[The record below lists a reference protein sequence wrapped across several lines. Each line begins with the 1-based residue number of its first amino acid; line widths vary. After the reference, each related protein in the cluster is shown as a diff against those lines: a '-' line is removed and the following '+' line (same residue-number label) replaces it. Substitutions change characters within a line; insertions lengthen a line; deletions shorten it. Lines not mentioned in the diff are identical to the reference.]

1 MEMEKVSLFMA
12 FSAGLLSF
20 LSPCVLPVI
29 PSYLSYITGLSFE
42 DLTGSQDRGRIRKIT
57 ITNSLFFIAGF
68 SFIFVMLGASSSFL
82 GRFLYDYQETI
93 RKIGG
98 AMIVLFGLYIAG
110 ILRIGFLSRYKRL
123 HLQNK
128 PAGLIGSFF
137 VGAAFAAGWTPCIGP
152 VLGSILI
159 YASTTDSV
167 ATGTG
172 LLSVYA
178 LGLGIPFLIT
188 SIAINTALSYF
199 KRINRYMR
207 IISVVTGLLLVVV
220 GILLFT
226 GDFSLLTQYMIKIIP
241 VPVFG

>member
-1 MEMEKVSLFMA
+1 MEKVSLLMA

-20 LSPCVLPVI
+20 VSPCVLPVI
-29 PSYLSYITGLSFE
+29 PSYVSYITGLSFE
-42 DLTGSQDRGRIRKIT
+42 DLTDGQDRGRIRKIT

-82 GRFLYDYQETI
+82 GRFLSDHQEAI

-110 ILRIGFLSRYKRL
+110 VLRIGFLSRDKRL

-128 PAGLIGSFF
+128 PAGLLGTFL
-137 VGAAFAAGWTPCIGP
+137 VGVAFAAGWTPCIGP
-152 VLGSILI
+152 ILGSILL
-159 YASTTDSV
+159 YTSTIDSV
-167 ATGTG
+167 SSGMV

-188 SIAINTALSYF
+188 AVAINTALSYF

-207 IISVVTGLLLVVV
+207 IISIVTGLFLVVV

-226 GDFSLLTQYMIKIIP
+226 GDFTLLTQYMIKLIP
-241 VPVFG
+241 APVLG

>member
-1 MEMEKVSLFMA
+1 MERVSLLMA

-29 PSYLSYITGLSFE
+29 PSYVSYITGLSFE
-42 DLTGSQDRGRIRKIT
+42 DLTGNQDRVRIRRIT

-82 GRFLYDYQETI
+82 GRFLSDHQEII

-98 AMIVLFGLYIAG
+98 AMIMVFGLYIAG
-110 ILRIGFLSRYKRL
+110 ILRIGFLSSDKRL

-128 PAGLIGSFF
+128 PAGFLGTFL

-159 YASTTDSV
+159 YSSMTDSV
-167 ATGTG
+167 ATGMG

-207 IISVVTGLLLVVV
+207 IISAVTGLFLVSV
-220 GILLFT
+220 GIFLFA
-226 GDFSLLTQYMIKIIP
+226 GDFSLLTQYMIKIISVSP
-241 VPVFG
+241 FG

>member
-1 MEMEKVSLFMA
+1 MEKVSLLMA
-12 FSAGLLSF
+12 FGAGLLSF

-29 PSYLSYITGLSFE
+29 PSYVSYITGLSFD

-68 SFIFVMLGASSSFL
+68 SFIFVMLGVSSSFL
-82 GRFLYDYQETI
+82 GGFLSDHQGTI

-110 ILRIGFLSRYKRL
+110 VLRIGVLSRDKRL

-128 PAGLIGSFF
+128 PAGLLGTFL

-167 ATGTG
+167 ATGMG

-207 IISVVTGLLLVVV
+207 FISVVTGLLLVVV

-226 GDFSLLTQYMIKIIP
+226 GDFSILTQYIIKIIP
-241 VPVFG
+241 VSVFG

>member
-1 MEMEKVSLFMA
+1 MGKVSLLMA

-29 PSYLSYITGLSFE
+29 PSYVSYITGLSFE

-82 GRFLYDYQETI
+82 GRFLSDHQETI

-110 ILRIGFLSRYKRL
+110 VLRIGFLSRDKRL

-128 PAGLIGSFF
+128 PAGLLGTFL

-152 VLGSILI
+152 ILGSILL
-159 YASTTDSV
+159 YASTIDSV
-167 ATGTG
+167 SSGMG

-188 SIAINTALSYF
+188 AVAISTALSYF
-199 KRINRYMR
+199 KRIKRYMR
-207 IISVVTGLLLVVV
+207 IISIVTGLFLVVV

-226 GDFSLLTQYMIKIIP
+226 GDFTLLTQYMIKLIP
-241 VPVFG
+241 VPILG

>member
-1 MEMEKVSLFMA
+1 MEKVSLLMA

-29 PSYLSYITGLSFE
+29 PSYVSYITGASFE
-42 DLTGSQDRGRIRKIT
+42 DLTGGQDRGRIRKIT

-82 GRFLYDYQETI
+82 GRFLSDYQETI

-110 ILRIGFLSRYKRL
+110 ILRIGFLSRDKRL

-128 PAGLIGSFF
+128 PAGLLGTFL

-167 ATGTG
+167 ATGMG

-207 IISVVTGLLLVVV
+207 LISVVTGILLVVV

-241 VPVFG
+241 VSVFG

>member
-1 MEMEKVSLFMA
+1 MEKVSLLMA

-29 PSYLSYITGLSFE
+29 PSYVSYITGLSLE
-42 DLTGSQDRGRIRKIT
+42 DLTGGQDRGSIRKIT

-82 GRFLYDYQETI
+82 GRFLSDYQETI
-93 RKIGG
+93 SKVGG
-98 AMIVLFGLYIAG
+98 AMIVIFGLYIAG
-110 ILRIGFLSRYKRL
+110 VLRIGFLSRDKRL

-128 PAGLIGSFF
+128 PAGLLGTFL

-167 ATGTG
+167 ATGMG

-188 SIAINTALSYF
+188 SITINTALSYF
-199 KRINRYMR
+199 KRINQYMR
-207 IISVVTGLLLVVV
+207 VISVVTGLLLVVV
-220 GILLFT
+220 GSLLFT
-226 GDFSLLTQYMIKIIP
+226 GDFSRLTQYMLKIIP
-241 VPVFG
+241 VSVFG